1 MNDRNIWLTFKPPN
15 QIKLVNKKNMETS
28 QTHLA
33 SKKSVVL
40 KCQFAMGLK
49 FDDLENK
56 GKNKNKTKTKP
67 YSEWKC

>member
-40 KCQFAMGLK
+40 KYVNWPRVLNLMI
-49 FDDLENK
+49 
-56 GKNKNKTKTKP
+56 
-67 YSEWKC
+67 